1 MVTSTCLIVWL
12 TISHY
17 IVLAIFGIGNS
28 SWSFTIS
35 VLYLLHCEYT
45 AIIWLHLQLVNFVCS
60 IHLGSV
66 AMSWTCTLWTGNYW
80 LYSHVSNEIIL
91 VSHLIKSWHQP
102 LCFAGRV
109 LLSVYVCFESNKNV
123 LLGGGLFFPLWCIL
137 FVSCCTS
144 CKNIKHVTSY
154 H

>member
-1 MVTSTCLIVWL
+1 MSYCVAYDISLYCLGNLWNREFFLKLHHQCFVFITLWIYCYNLTPPATCKLVW
-12 TISHY
+12 
-17 IVLAIFGIGNS
+17 
-28 SWSFTIS
+28 
-35 VLYLLHCEYT
+35 
-45 AIIWLHLQLVNFVCS
+45 S